1 MTFTVISNA
10 SVAPDFARS
19 GPRRIEEG
27 DAIALITDRQFHV
40 CGANMR
46 GEVPLLHEGLAG
58 AFLVGANAPKYLVEI
73 RRANPLIPLIVEPL
87 ALKDYWAT
95 GAEPFLIEG
104 DPSSLFAMSLD
115 ATLDWQRM
123 NGSDLAITPTGQ
135 IKVGDSASLKA
146 ALVGANALDREDV
159 LLALPLEAGWLSE
172 PQHLK
177 QLIAVINRS
186 RHPVLLTFT
195 SKANPIE
202 STKRLRAYRHLFAQ
216 VTVPVIA
223 YRADLVGF
231 DALAHGALAS
241 AIGSYPSLR
250 RLNPVGQHGFAM
262 DPEDLSPHMLIAD
275 MLRFVR
281 STHMRRDWFA
291 GAAAIQCFCVVCR
304 GQEVDRL
311 HGSNPERVIGHNHNV
326 VAIDDLYS
334 KYMDLDQA
342 KRRALWANQTAGALN
357 TYPQLE
363 THIGRPLKIPA
374 DLLAWAA

>member
-1 MTFTVISNA
+1 MTFTVIANPA
-10 SVAPDFARS
+10 VMPDFTL
-19 GPRRIEEG
+19 GKPRRIEEG
-27 DAIALITDRQFHV
+27 DAIALFTDRQFHV
-40 CGANMR
+40 CGENMR
-46 GEVPLLHEGLAG
+46 GEVALMHEGLAG
-58 AFLVGANAPKYLVEI
+58 AFLVGANAPKHLLEI
-73 RRANPLIPLIVEPL
+73 RRANPRIPLVIEPM
-87 ALKDYWAT
+87 ALKNYLAT
-95 GAEPFLIEG
+95 SSEPFLIED

-115 ATLDWQRM
+115 AMLDWQRM
-123 NGSDLAITPTGQ
+123 NGSDLAVTPTGQ
-135 IKVGDSASLKA
+135 IRVGDSAALKA
-146 ALVGANALDREDV
+146 ALSGANALDRNDV
-159 LLALPLEAGWLSE
+159 LLALPMEAGWLSE

-195 SKANPIE
+195 SKANPVE
-202 STKRLRAYRHLFAQ
+202 STKRLRAYRQLFTQ

-250 RLNPVGQHGFAM
+250 RLNPVGKHGFAM
-262 DPEDLSPHMLIAD
+262 DREDMSPHIFVAD

-291 GAAAIQCFCVVCR
+291 GVAALQCFCTVCR
-304 GQEVDRL
+304 GQDVDRL

-326 VAIDDLYS
+326 VAVDSLYS
-334 KYMDLDQA
+334 TYVGLDQA
-342 KRRALWANQTAGALN
+342 KRRTLWADQTAGALD

-374 DLLAWAA
+374 DLLAWTA